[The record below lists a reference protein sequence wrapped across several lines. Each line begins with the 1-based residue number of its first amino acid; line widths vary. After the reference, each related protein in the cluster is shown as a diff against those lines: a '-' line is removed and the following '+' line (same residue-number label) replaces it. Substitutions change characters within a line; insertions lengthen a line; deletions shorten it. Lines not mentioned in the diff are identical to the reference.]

1 MKFQEFKT
9 QLILIGL
16 GSSCELQLIKYTSK
30 FIHVYLEQ
38 LHVCMP
44 FIFTTNIHELHD
56 NLNIYLCI
64 CGLVSKKCF

>member
-1 MKFQEFKT
+1 M
-9 QLILIGL
+9 
-16 GSSCELQLIKYTSK
+16 
-30 FIHVYLEQ
+30 YLEQ

-64 CGLVSKKCF
+64 YGLVSEQCFKKEFPLIVTIPTYSTLHTVREIHL